1 MAENTH
7 IQKQYDHRLRRLIQT
22 TGDLELAVRHGVP
35 RSTARGWLKQSRTDV
50 VSIDVLDMDAEALQ
64 REVLSLRRRVS
75 RLLSLLNLVVV
86 AIRVVDFSF
95 DRVRIPDGTRK
106 QRLLQA
112 IERTRRHLPLREVLK
127 LIGMS
132 STRYHAWLG
141 KQECGLDD
149 LSCCPKSLPQQ
160 LTLEESQAIRNM
172 VTADE
177 YRHVST
183 GTLARLAQRLGKV
196 FASPTTWYRL
206 VRANKWRRPRQ
217 RVHPAKPTVGIRATR
232 PNEIWHVDTTLIRLL
247 DGSKTYLH
255 AIIDNFSRRVLAW
268 RVNDTFIPAV
278 TAELLIEAAGEI
290 EDTKPQVLVDGG
302 VENDNSAVDK
312 LVDSGLLKRILAQTK
327 IRYSNSLVESW
338 WRVIKH
344 QWLFLNTLD
353 TAASVK
359 KLVAFYVDQHNR
371 HLPHSAF
378 KGQTPDEMYFGTG
391 DGIPKKL
398 EEEKLKARELR
409 LKSNRE
415 RNCHVC
421 LRSASATC

>member
-1 MAENTH
+1 MPENTH
-7 IQKQYDHRLRRLIQT
+7 PQKQYDHRLRRLIQN
-22 TGDLELAVRHGVP
+22 TGDLDLAVRHGVP

-64 REVLSLRRRVS
+64 REVLFLRRRLT
-75 RLLSLLNLVVV
+75 RLLALPHLVVV
-86 AIRVVDFSF
+86 AFKVAGFSF
-95 DRVRIPDGTRK
+95 DRVRIPDGARK
-106 QRLLQA
+106 QRLLRV
-112 IERTRRHLPLREVLK
+112 IERTRTHLPLRGVLK

-149 LSCCPKSLPQQ
+149 LSCCPKSSPQQ
-160 LTLEESQAIRNM
+160 LTLEESLAIKNM

-177 YRHVST
+177 YRHVPT

-206 VRANKWRRPRQ
+206 VRAHNWRRPRQ

-247 DGSKTYLH
+247 DGSKAYLH

-278 TAELLIEAAGEI
+278 TAELLVEAGREI
-290 EDTKPQVLVDGG
+290 EEIKPQLLVDGG
-302 VENDNSAVDK
+302 VENYNSAVDK
-312 LVDSGLLKRILAQTK
+312 LVDSGLLKRILAQAE
-327 IRYSNSLVESW
+327 IRYSNSLIESW

-353 TAASVK
+353 TVASVR
-359 KLVAFYVDQHNR
+359 KLVAFYVQQHNS

-378 KGQTPDEMYFGTG
+378 KGKTPDEMYFGTG
-391 DGIPKKL
+391 DDIPKKL
-398 EEEKLKARELR
+398 EEAKLQARGLR

-415 RNCHVC
+415 RNCQVC
-421 LRSASATC
+421 SLSANASC